1 MDWSYGLAVTGFVFV
16 AIGTLLIIVSN
27 LVKGKDPNQGWAFIV
42 LGIAL
47 VVTFRIGLERVVSAL
62 GLPHLPTKPR

>member
-16 AIGTLLIIVSN
+16 AIGTLLIVVSN
-27 LVKGKDPNQGWAFIV
+27 VFKVKDPNQGWAFIV

-47 VVTFRIGLERVVSAL
+47 VVIFGIGLEKVMSAL